1 MTQKTMNDIFFEKF
15 RARLI
20 ASIFSCLPL
29 DRVGRDAPRISN
41 RQPF

>member
-1 MTQKTMNDIFFEKF
+1 MIFFFEKF

-20 ASIFSCLPL
+20 ASIFSCLPSG
-29 DRVGRDAPRISN
+29 RVDRDAPRISY